1 MKSISTKIF
10 LLIFV
15 TIFVVACNKQIGSK
29 TSEAPQQSVMVTA
42 ANETAAMAR
51 LRSIGVAEV
60 SYMADSGGEYGS
72 LDQLIQ
78 KRYVTDPSS
87 GKLTGYKF
95 DIQVRA
101 GSFQVTAVPE
111 KYGITGNR
119 SFYLDESNIMHGA
132 DKKGVAATASDP
144 EV

>member
-1 MKSISTKIF
+1 MKSISTKLF

-15 TIFVVACNKQIGSK
+15 TICAVACNEQPGSK

-51 LRSIGVAEV
+51 LRSIGVAEA
-60 SYMADSGGEYGS
+60 SYLAESGREYAS

-78 KRYVTDPSS
+78 KRYVSDPAG
-87 GKLTGYKF
+87 GKLSGYRF
-95 DIQVRA
+95 DVQVRV
-101 GSFQVTAVPE
+101 GGFQVTAVPE

-119 SFYLDESNIMHGA
+119 SFYLDESNVMHGA
-132 DKKGVAATASDP
+132 DKKGAPASASDP

>member
-1 MKSISTKIF
+1 MKTLYVTLLF
-10 LLIFV
+10 LI
-15 TIFVVACNKQIGSK
+15 VVALTAMACNEQQE
-29 TSEAPQQSVMVTA
+29 SESSTTPKQSVMVTA

-51 LRSIGVAEV
+51 LRSIGVAEAQ
-60 SYMADSGGEYGS
+60 YMAESGREYGT

-78 KRYVTDPSS
+78 KRYVGDLSS

-95 DIQVRA
+95 EVQVNA
-101 GSFQVTAVPE
+101 GGFQVTAVPE

-119 SFYLDESNIMHGA
+119 SFYLDESNIMRGT
-132 DKKGVAATASDP
+132 DKKGARATSSDP